1 MRLLIRTGRL
11 PVIEKSLFK
20 DETIVLAFL
29 EVPLMKE
36 SNLSGTAE
44 TFSLFGEPLYRS
56 PIRLWLPDDEEAYGE
71 KLRELRENYDKA
83 LREYMED
90 PDDPERIIWLGR
102 RTGILGR
109 FMEAASIYST
119 GIEKQ
124 PDDPR
129 FYRFRGHRFVILRR
143 IDLAIRDFER
153 AAELIEGRPDE
164 PELYASGGP
173 SEDKLGVS
181 GFHWNVW
188 YHLGFTCFV
197 AGRLEDAAGAY
208 RRCMEVSDTE
218 ESVIAATHW
227 LSMVLLRLGRHEE
240 AKGLLEP
247 IEAGLSVVEV
257 GDYYETLLMYKG
269 ETTPEALLEEARG
282 EGPLRLLTRGQAVGN
297 LYLSRG
303 ETGRAVEVFR
313 EILETGEWTAGV
325 YLLAEVELKRLGLT
339 P

>member
-1 MRLLIRTGRL
+1 L
-11 PVIEKSLFK
+11 K
-20 DETIVLAFL
+20 DEGHH
-29 EVPLMKE
+29 
-36 SNLSGTAE
+36 GTAE
-44 TFSLFGEPLYRS
+44 TFSLFGEPLHPS
-56 PIRLWLPDDEEAYGE
+56 PIRLWLPDDEEAYRE
-71 KLRELRENYDKA
+71 KLRELQQKYDES
-83 LREYMED
+83 LREYLED

-102 RTGILGR
+102 CTGILGR

-119 GIEKQ
+119 GIEKH

-143 IDLAIRDFER
+143 IDLALRDFER

-188 YHLGFTCFV
+188 YHLGFTYFV
-197 AGRLEDAAGAY
+197 AGRLEDAVRAY
-208 RRCMEVSDTE
+208 ERCMEVSDTKD
-218 ESVIAATHW
+218 SIIAATHW
-227 LSMVLLRLGRHEE
+227 LCMVLFRLGRHEE
-240 AKGLLEP
+240 AEGLLES
-247 IEAGLSVVEV
+247 IKAGLPVVEV

-269 ETTPEALLEEARG
+269 ETTPEGLLEKARG

-303 ETGRAVEVFR
+303 ETGRAAEVFR
-313 EILETGEWTAGV
+313 ETLETGEWTAGV
-325 YLLAEVELKRLGLT
+325 YLLAEAELKRLGLT

>member
-1 MRLLIRTGRL
+1 LKDAGL
-11 PVIEKSLFK
+11 P
-20 DETIVLAFL
+20 
-29 EVPLMKE
+29 
-36 SNLSGTAE
+36 GTAE
-44 TFSLFGEPLYRS
+44 TFSLFGEPLHPS
-56 PIRLWLPDDEEAYGE
+56 PIKLWLPDDEEAYSE
-71 KLRELRENYDKA
+71 KLRELRENHDKA
-83 LREYMED
+83 LREYLED

-119 GIEKQ
+119 GIEKH

-188 YHLGFTCFV
+188 YHLGFTYFV

-227 LSMVLLRLGRHEE
+227 LCMVLFRLGRHEE
-240 AKGLLEP
+240 AKGLLET

-257 GDYYETLLMYKG
+257 GDYYETLLMYKR
-269 ETTPEALLEEARG
+269 ETTPEALLEKARG
-282 EGPLRLLTRGQAVGN
+282 EGQLRLLTRGQAIGN

-303 ETGRAVEVFR
+303 ETGKAAEVFR

-325 YLLAEVELKRLGLT
+325 YLLAEVEMKRLGLT
-339 P
+339 SPRS